1 VRALPVFQSTDLI
14 SAVHFLSIRPFSA
27 TPAAYLQ
34 ECEMTAARVLN
45 PVVVITGASS
55 GIGRA
60 TALEFARQGAR
71 LVLAARGKGNLKET
85 AKMCEKLGAETL
97 VVDTDVSDADDVY
110 ELAEQAIDEFDRID
124 VWVNDAGVSM
134 YGKFMDLSDKE
145 FRQVVETNL
154 FGAVWGARAA
164 LRQFE
169 KQGSGLLVNVSS
181 QIALGGGP
189 FYSAYAVSKYG
200 MRGLSDALRAEYQD
214 SGIDICTVYPAST
227 DTPFFQHAGNKSGRK
242 VKPLGSVSKPEEV
255 AKAIVKLLED
265 PKPDTLIGKT
275 GYISE
280 PLHWFA
286 PRIHSKYMAKKGQQH
301 FENEPERTKSGNLFS
316 ASDDAA
322 VHGGWS
328 NGGGA
333 KKALV
338 GLGVA
343 AGVTGAVLA
352 ARKIRSRR
360 QAENLQVA

>member
-1 VRALPVFQSTDLI
+1 
-14 SAVHFLSIRPFSA
+14 
-27 TPAAYLQ
+27 
-34 ECEMTAARVLN
+34 MAARVLN

-71 LVLAARGKGNLKET
+71 VVLAARGKGNLKET
-85 AKMCEKLGAETL
+85 ASMCEKLGAATL
-97 VVDTDVSDADDVY
+97 IVETDVSDDEDVY
-110 ELAEQAIDEFDRID
+110 SLAEEAVDEFGRID
-124 VWVNDAGVSM
+124 VWVNDAGVSV

-154 FGAVWGARAA
+154 MGSVWGARAA

-169 KQGSGLLVNVSS
+169 QQGMGLLVNVSS

-200 MRGLSDALRAEYQD
+200 LRGLSDALRAEYQD
-214 SGIDICTVYPAST
+214 SDIHICTVYPAST

-255 AKAIVKLLED
+255 AKAIVALLD
-265 PKPDTLIGKT
+265 NPKPDTLIGKM
-275 GYISE
+275 GYVSE

-286 PRIHSKYMAKKGQQH
+286 PKTHSKFMAKKGQQH
-301 FENEPERTKSGNLFS
+301 FENEPEAPSTGNVFR
-316 ASDDAA
+316 ASDETA

-328 NGGGA
+328 NGGGGG
-333 KKALV
+333 KTTALI

-343 AGVTGAVLA
+343 AGLTGAVLV
-352 ARKIRSRR
+352 RQKLRERR
-360 QAENLQVA
+360 QAETLQVA